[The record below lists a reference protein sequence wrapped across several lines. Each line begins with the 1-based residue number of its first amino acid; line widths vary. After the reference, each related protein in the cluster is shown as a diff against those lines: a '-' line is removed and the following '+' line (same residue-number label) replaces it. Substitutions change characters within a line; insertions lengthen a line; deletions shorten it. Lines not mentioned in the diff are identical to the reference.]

1 MGRAQVKYSEIALM
15 KGNSHDNC
23 CQAAECLE
31 KTAETMRLLA
41 REGAGRFVLLTGAVM
56 RGLAREV
63 LNLRCAQVEGA
74 RMPLRSP
81 VQCIWCC

>member
-1 MGRAQVKYSEIALM
+1 
-15 KGNSHDNC
+15 
-23 CQAAECLE
+23 
-31 KTAETMRLLA
+31 MRLLA

-63 LNLRCAQVEGA
+63 LDLRCAQSECT
-74 RMPLRSP
+74 RMPSSSA